1 MAHIES
7 SETEPDPLRV
17 ALRAALTKSM
27 TTELTKALGSYD
39 TTVQVAAA
47 NAAVDAAITAL
58 SDPDVTRAL
67 AGSLLKSAPVMA
79 KITELSKTYTQ
90 EIFEKKRKEDDAFVS
105 DMKARLD
112 VVEKA
117 ARVTQPAIRPQA
129 EPNPM
134 GQHYRR
140 LAQQTDDRALRA
152 GYEQLAGEHDI
163 RGLN

>member
-1 MAHIES
+1 MAHIEGQ
-7 SETEPDPLRV
+7 TEPDPLRV

-67 AGSLLKSAPVMA
+67 AGSLLKSAPVIA

-90 EIFEKKRKEDDAFVS
+90 EIFDKELAKTAAWTA

-112 VVEKA
+112 RVEAA
-117 ARVTQPAIRPQA
+117 ARVSQPAIRPQA

-134 GQHYRR
+134 GQHFRR
-140 LAQQTDDRALRA
+140 LAQQTDDRALRQ